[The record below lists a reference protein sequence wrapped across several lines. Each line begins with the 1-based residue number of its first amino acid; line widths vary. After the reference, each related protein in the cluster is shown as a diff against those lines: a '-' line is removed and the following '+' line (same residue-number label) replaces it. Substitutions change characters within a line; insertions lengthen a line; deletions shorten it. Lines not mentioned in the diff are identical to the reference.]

1 MMNYGEH
8 FNWMMSGIGTTSMI
22 MMMLFHIAVL
32 VGGIYFIIYLVRTF
46 SKDKANENVVSGVSI
61 LNERFAKGE
70 ITEDEYKRM
79 KRTLETDV

>member
-1 MMNYGEH
+1 MMNHGEH

-32 VGGIYFIIYLVRTF
+32 VGGIYFIIYLVKTF
-46 SKDKANENVVSGVSI
+46 SKDKPIEKEVSGVSI

-70 ITEDEYKRM
+70 INEDEYKRM
-79 KRTLETDV
+79 KKTLETGV

>member
-22 MMMLFHIAVL
+22 FMMLFHFAVL
-32 VGGIYFIIYLVRTF
+32 VGGIYFIIYLVKTF
-46 SKDKANENVVSGVSI
+46 SKDKTTQNDNSGISI

-70 ITEDEYKRM
+70 INEEEYRRM
-79 KRTLETDV
+79 KKVITAGA